1 MGASVSSLQVLSD
14 NKEVLRPLLSV
25 SDSFLLLA
33 GYPRQVHSLGRAGL
47 QCRAVWLAQSSAP
60 LLPESSVLLVAL
72 LCPVDVS

>member
-25 SDSFLLLA
+25 SDVFILLA

-47 QCRAVWLAQSSAP
+47 QCWAVWLVQSLAP
-60 LLPESSVLLVAL
+60 FLPESSVLLAAL